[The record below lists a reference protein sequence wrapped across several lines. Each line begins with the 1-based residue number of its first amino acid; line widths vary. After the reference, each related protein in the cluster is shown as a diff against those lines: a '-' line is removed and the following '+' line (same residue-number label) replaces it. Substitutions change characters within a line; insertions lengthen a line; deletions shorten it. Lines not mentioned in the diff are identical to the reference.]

1 MNELRRREKAFRMLG
16 PTSNALA
23 PCNVLLIATRKL
35 QRHLLEEFILPVRTS
50 TCRSVRTR
58 RAGWRRN
65 TYSFT
70 VSGTDCSNHA
80 QFARRRLI
88 YVSGCRNR
96 SIPEDESFVRRM
108 TTLPVF
114 IRVDLIDVGL
124 CSVLSGNGCV
134 NEALCSRD
142 IHVERS
148 NTHLY
153 ERCLRGSVLDI
164 PAESAKTMI
173 VPPRSTFTP
182 ITGRQILRLMAQ
194 EPRHRRNLFD
204 LDQRAAS
211 AP

>member
-1 MNELRRREKAFRMLG
+1 MVLQAMRWRCVTCYLSRRA
-16 PTSNALA
+16 S
-23 PCNVLLIATRKL
+23 CNVICLKSSSCR
-35 QRHLLEEFILPVRTS
+35 VRTS
-50 TCRSVRTR
+50 ACRNVRTR
-58 RAGWRRN
+58 RAGWRTN

-88 YVSGCRNR
+88 YVSGYRNR

-124 CSVLSGNGCV
+124 CSVLSGNGCI

-153 ERCLRGSVLDI
+153 ERLSPWFRPGYSGRISENDDRPSTKYIHSHHRTADTQVDGAGTATSEELNRSGSASSFSTLDTK
-164 PAESAKTMI
+164 S
-173 VPPRSTFTP
+173 S
-182 ITGRQILRLMAQ
+182 
-194 EPRHRRNLFD
+194 
-204 LDQRAAS
+204 
-211 AP
+211 